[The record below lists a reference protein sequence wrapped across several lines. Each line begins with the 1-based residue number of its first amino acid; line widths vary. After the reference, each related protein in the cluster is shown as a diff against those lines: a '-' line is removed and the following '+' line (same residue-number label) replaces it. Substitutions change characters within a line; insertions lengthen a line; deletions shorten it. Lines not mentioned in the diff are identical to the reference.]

1 MNVIQEIEK
10 SNMKKDITDFNIGDT
25 IRVFV
30 KIIESGKERLQAFEG
45 IVIKRQ
51 GGGVRETMTVRKVVE
66 GVGVE
71 RTFPIHSP
79 RVDSIK
85 VVKKGK
91 VRRAK
96 LYYMR
101 GRTGG
106 RAVKIEEA
114 QR

>member
-10 SNMKKDITDFNIGDT
+10 LNMKKDIPDFGIGDT
-25 IRVFV
+25 VRVFV
-30 KIIESGKERLQAFEG
+30 KIVESGKERLQAFEG

-51 GGGVRETMTVRKVVE
+51 RGGIRETFTVRKIVD
-66 GVGVE
+66 GIGVE
-71 RTFPIHSP
+71 KTLPIHSP

-85 VVKKGK
+85 VVKKGR

-101 GRTGG
+101 KRTGSQ
-106 RAVKIEEA
+106 AVKVEEA
-114 QR
+114 